1 MVYDRAAWRGHG
13 GQSFRHRIELSPYL
27 MVVPALLLVAV
38 FTLYPY
44 GYAIWSSFQV
54 LSPILP
60 PSFAGLKNYQA
71 VISSSYFF
79 NALGNTL
86 VFTGISVPIIVA
98 LGVLVATLLNQRFFG
113 DVVLKAA
120 VLLPWAIPAAI
131 TGVIWKGVFSDSWGA
146 LNAVLYMLG
155 LIPEYINWLTTRHLA
170 TAAVIMAHIWM
181 QFPMA
186 TIFALAA
193 MQAISEELYEAAAID
208 GAGAFQ
214 RFFFITLPNI
224 KVMVIVVTL
233 FEVLMSLNTF
243 DLTYG
248 LTGGGPGTST
258 MFISYFI
265 WAEFFKMLSYGKG
278 AALAVILAMV
288 ALAIIFA
295 ILRLI
300 PGEALLGGKEE

>member
-1 MVYDRAAWRGHG
+1 MV
-13 GQSFRHRIELSPYL
+13 SNRIISGEPGERRLGRRIVFSPYL
-27 MVVPALLLVAV
+27 MVVPALLLVAL

-44 GYAIWSSFQV
+44 GYAIWSSLQV

-71 VISSSYFF
+71 VITSTYFF
-79 NALGNTL
+79 DALRNTL

-98 LGVLVATLLNQRFFG
+98 LGVLVASLLNQRFFG
-113 DVVLKAA
+113 DVALKAS

-146 LNAVLYMLG
+146 LNAILYSLG
-155 LIPEYINWLTTRHLA
+155 FIPDYVKWLTTRHLA
-170 TAAVIMAHIWM
+170 TTAVIVAHVWM

-186 TIFALAA
+186 AIFSLAA
-193 MQAISEELYEAAAID
+193 MQAIPEELYEAAAID
-208 GAGAFQ
+208 GAGTLQ
-214 RFFFITLPNI
+214 RFFSITLPNI
-224 KVMVIVVTL
+224 KVMLVIVTL
-233 FEVLMSLNTF
+233 FEILMSLNTF

-278 AALAVILAMV
+278 AALAVILAAV
-288 ALAIIFA
+288 ALVIIFI
-295 ILRLI
+295 ILNLI
-300 PGEALLGGKEE
+300 PGEALLGGEEE

>member
-1 MVYDRAAWRGHG
+1 MVYDQVALREPVRRHPRRRGE
-13 GQSFRHRIELSPYL
+13 STPYL
-27 MVVPALLLVAV
+27 MVAPALLLVAI

-44 GYAIWSSFQV
+44 GYAVWSSFQV

-60 PSFAGLKNYQA
+60 PSFAGLKNYGA
-71 VISSSYFF
+71 VISSTYFLG
-79 NALGNTL
+79 ALSNTL
-86 VFTGISVPIIVA
+86 VFTAISVPIIVMM
-98 LGVLVATLLNQRFFG
+98 GVLVAALLNQRFFG
-113 DVVLKAA
+113 DFALKAV

-146 LNAVLYMLG
+146 LNAVLYTLG
-155 LIPEYINWLTTRHLA
+155 IIPEYINWLTTRHLA
-170 TAAVIMAHIWM
+170 TVAVIVAHIWM

-186 TIFALAA
+186 TVFALAA
-193 MQAISEELYEAAAID
+193 MQAISEEIYEAAAID
-208 GAGAFQ
+208 GASIFQ
-214 RFFFITLPNI
+214 RFFLITLPNI
-224 KVMVIVVTL
+224 KVMLIVVTL
-233 FEVLMSLNTF
+233 FEILMSLNTF

-278 AALAVILAMV
+278 AALAAILAMV